1 VTEIARWLEEIGL
14 HQYADLFERLDVDF
28 ERLTNLSEQ
37 DLEQLGLPLAAR
49 RVLLREIALLA
60 APVGSSPAPA
70 SPISPEKA
78 ERRQLTIMF
87 CDLVNSVGLSSQLDP
102 EDLREVIAAYQ
113 QACAQSIRRYSG
125 YIANYVGDGLLI
137 LFGYPVAHEDDAERA
152 VHAGLEIVDAVSELT
167 KSEERFADLDLRV
180 RVGIATGLVVVGDVV
195 AEGISDRDAVAGEA
209 ANLAA
214 RLQGVADPNSVVVSA
229 LTRRLAAERFEYR
242 YLGVRDLKGF
252 TQPVP
257 IYQIIGE
264 REVTRLEAR
273 SAALSQFIDR
283 DKEIE
288 ILLECWQR
296 AVSGNGQ
303 VVIISGEAGI
313 GKSRIAAELAACIRR
328 TGRGRSG
335 EISSPLIF
343 QCSPFHSNA
352 SLHPIIRQLER
363 LAEIGRLDAQREKFD
378 KLNDLL
384 GQHYPER
391 YQTISLVGDLLGLEP
406 DERYPPLTVSPAV
419 KRHLTIEALRD
430 WCAFRGKDHPLLI
443 VFEDVQW
450 IDPTSKLFLNRL
462 VNWAKNARVLITIT
476 VRTDS
481 GTSAAKFLEE
491 AGLVTAYGRRSS
503 HITIC
508 EIRELSDVEAK
519 QLVAAVAEGR
529 GISQMQ
535 FDAVV
540 TKSEGIP
547 LYIEELVKA
556 VVSSIDSL
564 PTQDEGDQTGTVP
577 NTITDALMA
586 QLDQLGQAKEVAQ
599 HASAIGQEFSPGLL
613 AKIATKSL
621 DELAPELNRLID
633 SKIVVQSATT
643 SNVYRFRHALIRDI
657 SYRSLL
663 RRNRRQIHLRIAS
676 ELAQPAAEAGGA
688 TNDLI
693 AQHYSLGESHLEA
706 IRYWQKGA
714 KDAIARSAHEEAL
727 GMLHAALADLRKMRG
742 SRPVV
747 LELDLVL
754 AQATALR
761 SLRGY
766 SAPEV
771 EEGLVKARELCV
783 ACADTSNRFNIEWG
797 LFQCTLVKGD
807 IAGARQLAVGLFE
820 HAERHPDRPLV
831 DAHLAN
837 GMAAFHCGDFEGATN
852 FFEKG
857 VSLSRPETDQ
867 PHFFT
872 HGQNPGLFCLSYLAR
887 TQCFLGYLDRGRAT
901 INRGL
906 AIAATRARDPGHI
919 YGYVNAL
926 IHAARVYHM
935 CGDIAA
941 EKRVANE
948 TISISRRNH
957 YAYYEA
963 MSTCHL
969 GWVAGAEG
977 SLSDGITK
985 MVDGIAA
992 LEKTATELGLPGF
1005 YIRLAE
1011 LYIRAG
1017 QLDEASR
1024 ALQKAV
1030 GPPGFGTRAW
1040 DAEIERVRGDMFAL
1054 RAHPDFKAAEN
1065 AYLLSLFI
1073 ARYQKAGLLI
1083 FKTGSSL
1090 ARLLQ
1095 RLDRRREGYE
1105 VLKGCLEQLPEGF
1118 DTQDVRNAQ
1127 TTMNDLNVEQELP

>member
-1 VTEIARWLEEIGL
+1 MTEIARWLEEIGL
-14 HQYADLFERLDVDF
+14 QQYADLFERLKVDF
-28 ERLTNLSEQ
+28 ERLTSLTAQ
-37 DLEQLGLPLAAR
+37 DLEELGLPLAPRQAI
-49 RVLLREIALLA
+49 LREIELLA
-60 APVGSSPAPA
+60 APGGSSSAPA
-70 SPISPEKA
+70 SSMSPEKA

-113 QACAQSIRRYSG
+113 QACAQSIRRYNG

-137 LFGYPVAHEDDAERA
+137 LFGYPLAHEDDAERA
-152 VHAGLEIVDAVSELT
+152 VRAGLEIVDAVSALNRGEG
-167 KSEERFADLDLRV
+167 RFTDLDLRV
-180 RVGIATGLVVVGDVV
+180 RIGIATGLVVVGDVV

-242 YLGVRDLKGF
+242 YWGVRDLKGF
-252 TQPVP
+252 TRPVP
-257 IYQIIGE
+257 VYEVIGE

-273 SAALSQFIDR
+273 SAAFTPLIDR

-296 AVSGNGQ
+296 AVSHNGH

-313 GKSRIAAELAACIRR
+313 GKSRIAAELAARIRR
-328 TGRGRSG
+328 TGRGQS
-335 EISSPLIF
+335 EETSPPLIF
-343 QCSPFHSNA
+343 QCSPFHANA
-352 SLHPIIRQLER
+352 PLYPIIRQLER
-363 LAEIGRLDAQREKFD
+363 LAEIGRLDTQREKFE
-378 KLNDLL
+378 KLATLL
-384 GQHYPER
+384 GDHHPER

-406 DERYPPLTVSPAV
+406 DGRYPPPIVSPAV
-419 KRHLTIEALRD
+419 KRHLTIGALRD
-430 WCAFRGKDHPLLI
+430 WCAFRAKDRPLLI

-450 IDPTSKLFLNRL
+450 IDPTSKLFLSRL

-481 GTSAAKFLEE
+481 GTSAESFLEE
-491 AGLVTAYGRRSS
+491 AGLVTANGQRPS
-503 HITIC
+503 HVTIC

-519 QLVAAVAEGR
+519 QLAAAVAEGR
-529 GISQMQ
+529 AISQTQ

-547 LYIEELVKA
+547 LYVEELVKA
-556 VVSSIDSL
+556 VVNSIDSL
-564 PTQDEGDQTGTVP
+564 PTQGEGDQTGTVP
-577 NTITDALMA
+577 DTISDALMA

-621 DELAPELNRLID
+621 DELTPELNRLID
-633 SKIVVQSATT
+633 SKIVVQSART
-643 SNVYRFRHALIRDI
+643 SDVYRFRHALIRDI

-663 RRNRRQIHLRIAS
+663 RRTRRQIHLRIAS
-676 ELAQPAAEAGGA
+676 ELAQPAAEPVGA
-688 TNDLI
+688 TDDLI
-693 AQHYSLGESHLEA
+693 AQHYSLGESHLDA
-706 IRYWQKGA
+706 IRYWQRGA

-727 GMLHAALADLRKMRG
+727 GMLRAALADLRKLRG
-742 SRPVV
+742 SRPLA

-754 AQATALR
+754 AQAMALR

-771 EEGLVKARELCV
+771 EEGLIKARELCV
-783 ACADTSNRFNIEWG
+783 ACADTSNRFNVEWG

-807 IAGARQLAVGLFE
+807 IAGAGQLAAGLFE
-820 HAERHPDRPLV
+820 HAERHPDRPVV

-837 GMAAFHCGDFEGATN
+837 GMVAFHCGDFERAAS
-852 FFEKG
+852 FFERG

-901 INRGL
+901 INSGL
-906 AIAATRARDPGHI
+906 KIAATRARDPGHT

-935 CGDIAA
+935 CGDLDS
-941 EKRVANE
+941 EKRLASE
-948 TISISRRNH
+948 TLNIARRNH
-957 YAYYEA
+957 YAYYDA

-969 GWVAGAEG
+969 GWVAGAGG
-977 SLSDGITK
+977 SLSAGIAK
-985 MVDGIAA
+985 MVDGLAA
-992 LEKTATELGLPGF
+992 LEQTATELGLPGF
-1005 YIRLAE
+1005 YVRLAE
-1011 LYIRAG
+1011 LYIRAR
-1017 QLDEASR
+1017 QPDEASR

-1040 DAEIERVRGDMFAL
+1040 DAEVERVRGDIFAL
-1054 RAHPDFKAAEN
+1054 RAHPDLEAAER
-1065 AYLLSLFI
+1065 AYRSSLAI
-1073 ARYQKAGLLI
+1073 ARHQKAGLLI

-1090 ARLLQ
+1090 ARLLR
-1095 RLDRRREGYE
+1095 RLDRSQEAYE
-1105 VLKGCLEQLPEGF
+1105 VLKQCLEQLPEGF
-1118 DTQDVRNAQ
+1118 DTEDVRNAQ
-1127 TTMNDLNVEQELP
+1127 ITMNELAGTGLP